1 MGDPLTFD
9 IALVLII
16 LAAAFVLFV
25 TEWLR
30 MDVVALLVLGTLA
43 VTGLVTPEQ
52 SLEGFAN
59 PAVVTVWAMF
69 MLSAGLTQTG
79 VAQVIGQQT
88 LRLAGRGEVRMVVV
102 IMITAGVMSA
112 FMNNIGV
119 AALMLPVVLDIARR
133 TGVAPSRLL
142 MPLAY
147 GTLLGGLTTLIG
159 TPPNLIVSEILRE
172 ADLQPFRLF
181 DFTPVGGAVM
191 LAGVAFVALVARR
204 WLPQRDPATETS
216 ADPGAQAEQADG
228 PEGPYAL
235 HERTALLQVGA
246 DSPLVGVT
254 LEESRLGTATGLNVL
269 AVERNGKHHPAPDP
283 GFVLD
288 AGDRLMV
295 EGRLDRFADL
305 RAWRQVVVEDDNLG
319 PERLVSE
326 SFDLAEFEIPAGSYL
341 VGQTLGEVAFRQR
354 HHAFVVALV
363 RGADV
368 RRGLLADERL
378 QAGDRLLIE
387 GNRDRIDALREA
399 ALLQATE
406 PVDRAEL
413 TRRYRL
419 EHRLVTV
426 RFPDGSPL
434 VGRSVTESRLGDA
447 LGFGVIAILRG
458 ETRLLWPGSDVRLKA
473 GDRLVASGRPEDLQ
487 VFYGLQSLKVEQA
500 AEGGA
505 ELSALRSDRVGLV
518 EATLSPRS
526 RLAGKTLRQSA
537 FRARFGL
544 QAVAVLRAGRAHRSD
559 LRDLELRFGDL
570 LLLQGPREKAALL
583 AHEPDLL
590 VLTKAFGRQ
599 HDTKCAPLAAL
610 IMIAVLVPVLFGW
623 LPIAVTAVIGAALMV
638 TTGCLSMEEA
648 YRAVEWRAIFLI
660 AGMLPLGTAMQDSGA
675 AALVAEGTVELASS
689 VGPWG
694 VIVGLYL
701 ITAMATMIIPTAA
714 LVVLVGPIA
723 IKAAADMGISP
734 HAVIMAV
741 AIAASASF
749 TSPISH
755 PANLLVMGP
764 GGYRFSDYIKVG
776 VPLTIVIA
784 VVALLLLPWFWPL

>member
-1 MGDPLTFD
+1 MTFD

-79 VAQVIGQQT
+79 VAQMIGQQT
-88 LRLAGRGEVRMVVV
+88 MRLAGRGELRMVVV
-102 IMITAGVMSA
+102 IMIASGVMSA

-119 AALMLPVVLDIARR
+119 AALMLPVVLDMARR

-147 GTLLGGLTTLIG
+147 GSLLGGLTTLIG

-172 ADLQPFRLF
+172 AALEPFRLF
-181 DFTPVGGAVM
+181 DFTPVGGVVM
-191 LAGVAFVALVARR
+191 LAGVAFVALWARR
-204 WLPQRDPATETS
+204 WLPRRDPATETS
-216 ADPGAQAEQADG
+216 TDPGEGAEPADG
-228 PEGPYAL
+228 LEGPYAL
-235 HERTALLQVGA
+235 HERTAVLRVGA

-269 AVERNGKHHPAPDP
+269 AIERKGKPHPAPDP

-295 EGRLDRFADL
+295 QGRLDRFADL
-305 RAWRQVVVEDDNLG
+305 QAWRQVVVEDDNLG

-326 SFDLAEFEIPAGSYL
+326 SFELAEFEIPTGSYL
-341 VGQTLGEVAFRQR
+341 AGQTLGEVAFRQR

-363 RGADV
+363 RGPEV
-368 RRGLLADERL
+368 RRGLLADEPL

-387 GNRDRIDALREA
+387 GAGDRIEALREA
-399 ALLQATE
+399 ALLQAVE

-419 EHRLVTV
+419 EHRLVTI

-458 ETRLLWPGSDVRLKA
+458 ATRLLWPGSNVRLKV

-487 VFYGLQSLKVEQA
+487 VFYGLQSL
-500 AEGGA
+500 
-505 ELSALRSDRVGLV
+505 ELDQEAGEEASPELAVLRSERIGLV
-518 EATLSPRS
+518 EVTLSPRS
-526 RLAGKTLRQSA
+526 RLAGKTLRQAA
-537 FRARFGL
+537 FRARFGM

-559 LRDLELRFGDL
+559 LRDLELRFGDV
-570 LLLQGPREKAALL
+570 LLLQGPRDKAALL
-583 AHEPDLL
+583 SQEPDLL

-610 IMIAVLVPVLFGW
+610 IMIAVLVPVLLGW
-623 LPIAVTAVIGAALMV
+623 LPIAVTAVVGAALMV

-660 AGMLPLGTAMQDSGA
+660 AGMLPLGAAMQDSGA
-675 AALVAEGTVELASS
+675 AALLAEGTVELASS
-689 VGPWG
+689 VGGPWG
-694 VIVGLYL
+694 VVIGLYL
-701 ITAMATMIIPTAA
+701 ITAAATMVIPTAA

-734 HAVIMAV
+734 HAVLMAV

-764 GGYRFSDYIKVG
+764 GGYRFSDYLKVG
-776 VPLTIVIA
+776 VPLTILIGL
-784 VVALLLLPWFWPL
+784 VALLVLPWFWPL